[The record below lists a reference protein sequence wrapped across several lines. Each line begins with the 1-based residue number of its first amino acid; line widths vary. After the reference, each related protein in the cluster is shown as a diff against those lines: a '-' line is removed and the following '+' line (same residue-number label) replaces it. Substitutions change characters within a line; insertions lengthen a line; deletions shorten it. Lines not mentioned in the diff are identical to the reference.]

1 VDEEVARRRLDADRD
16 GDDIL
21 GMLLGA
27 VGDDGAPL
35 LSDAEIRDQVVT
47 LLAAGFDTT
56 ASALG
61 WMLLRVGADAAIWRR
76 LREEAASA
84 FAQGVDADVLA
95 RLPYARAVVRETL
108 RVHPPG
114 VFAPRQAARDV
125 ELGPHVVPRGS
136 MILWSPYLAGRD
148 PRTWPD
154 PLLFDPER
162 HLAAASSEQAA
173 AMESAWVPFGR
184 GTRKCIGFALAETEL
199 TLAAARL
206 AQRVDIA
213 LDTTEPPRPYGMVVN
228 RPTGGVRAVVSLAAT
243 TEEDR

>member
-1 VDEEVARRRLDADRD
+1 MARRRRDPDRD

-27 VGDDGAPL
+27 HGDDGSPL
-35 LSDAEIRDQVVT
+35 LTDGEIRDQVVT

-56 ASALG
+56 ASTLG
-61 WMLLRVGADAAIWRR
+61 WMLLRAGGNPTIWRR
-76 LREEAASA
+76 LREEAGSA
-84 FAQGVDADVLA
+84 FAGGIDADVLA

-125 ELGPHVVPRGS
+125 ELGPHVVPRGA

-148 PRTWPD
+148 RRAWPE
-154 PLLFDPER
+154 PLRFDPER
-162 HLAAASSEQAA
+162 HLTAASPEQAA

-184 GTRKCIGFALAETEL
+184 GPRKCIGFALAETEL

-206 AQRVDIA
+206 AQRVDLA
-213 LDTTEPPRPYGMVVN
+213 LETTEPPRPYGMVVN
-228 RPTGGVRAVVSLAAT
+228 RPTGGVRAVVSPAAT
-243 TEEDR
+243 SEGER